1 MIMIAKIFMICIIL
15 FALVLLLGAYYNQ
28 TLQTVIYNIPKEEVP
43 EEFWGTK
50 IILLADLHN
59 HEFGK
64 NNKRLLKKIREAK
77 PDYIM
82 IAGDLLLKS
91 EQLKTN
97 KMQNF
102 LFALAKDFPVYY
114 APGNH
119 EEELEHRF
127 FDEYAAFKKEVQASG
142 VCYLANQS
150 VCLEQNGK
158 KIRVTGLHLEKKYFS
173 KVYKKVELQLEELE
187 KRIGQTE
194 ETYEILLAHNPNYLP
209 VYEKWGADLVLSGH
223 VHGGVVILPFLGGVL
238 STTYE
243 LFPKYDFGM
252 FQRGKTR
259 MVLTKGLAMH
269 TIKFRLFNKPEIAF
283 IRLGS

>member
-102 LFALAKDFPVYY
+102 LFELAKDFPVYY

-127 FDEYAAFKKEVQASG
+127 FDEYATFKKEVQASG

-150 VCLEQNGK
+150 VYLEQNGK
-158 KIRVTGLHLEKKYFS
+158 KIHKASNQQRVDCDHC
-173 KVYKKVELQLEELE
+173 
-187 KRIGQTE
+187 
-194 ETYEILLAHNPNYLP
+194 
-209 VYEKWGADLVLSGH
+209 
-223 VHGGVVILPFLGGVL
+223 
-238 STTYE
+238 
-243 LFPKYDFGM
+243 
-252 FQRGKTR
+252 
-259 MVLTKGLAMH
+259 
-269 TIKFRLFNKPEIAF
+269 
-283 IRLGS
+283 